1 MDKNGVIEFRCKK
14 CGRHFWDYLIQNDDN
29 LVVVQAVCMKCDRC
43 KRTLVLKKYT
53 DNTISITDA
62 FTKELEQ
69 CTDLEKQQ
77 LMEMLKILRMKPV
90 AV

>member
-53 DNTISITDA
+53 EGLFDEATVRKVYLNYKT
-62 FTKELEQ
+62 ELWL
-69 CTDLEKQQ
+69 T
-77 LMEMLKILRMKPV
+77 
-90 AV
+90 

>member
-43 KRTLVLKKYT
+43 ASQIPPFVVLWEMKAQWLIQPITNSGWNCSDTLQKVVLLQ
-53 DNTISITDA
+53 
-62 FTKELEQ
+62 EL
-69 CTDLEKQQ
+69 
-77 LMEMLKILRMKPV
+77 
-90 AV
+90 